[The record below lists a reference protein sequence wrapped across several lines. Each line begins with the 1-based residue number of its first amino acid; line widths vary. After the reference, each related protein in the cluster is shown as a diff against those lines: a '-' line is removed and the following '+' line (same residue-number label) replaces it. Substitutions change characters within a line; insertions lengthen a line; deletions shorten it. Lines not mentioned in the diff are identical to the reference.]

1 MHVTDLSE
9 EQDECHPNHIT
20 KAIIDST
27 VDRGLREI
35 EEDPKRSLRKLTD
48 MARLFN
54 KGRFLDEVLGMVQDL
69 LRNDDSPYYTTIE
82 NTMRHV
88 TRQNIKGF
96 GINFGYCGLTFG
108 GKRIREIEPT
118 VNFRIPWSLNI
129 RIDTRSRDS
138 MTVDEVENCII
149 QGQPLGIYVY
159 IIRISGSCSCL
170 QRLCEVMSR
179 YEDCAFMILV
189 PDCLL
194 SAADLK
200 AIKKCT
206 NTMFLFPSDTQSA
219 LKNTEVIRSQK
230 SLYGIYAFYGN
241 DDAAEWCSGRKTAS
255 LLRYSPAFALLVSDD
270 TANQRCCR
278 RVARYCRSERIH
290 PEYPIVLFDAIG
302 DSMMVY
308 RTVSEDRDGIY
319 LEILENGDIKT
330 ATEIFTDFRHTVS
343 LKQIFEMAIPK
354 TDSPKSSS
362 S

>member
-1 MHVTDLSE
+1 
-9 EQDECHPNHIT
+9 
-20 KAIIDST
+20 
-27 VDRGLREI
+27 
-35 EEDPKRSLRKLTD
+35 
-48 MARLFN
+48 
-54 KGRFLDEVLGMVQDL
+54 
-69 LRNDDSPYYTTIE
+69 
-82 NTMRHV
+82 
-88 TRQNIKGF
+88 
-96 GINFGYCGLTFG
+96 
-108 GKRIREIEPT
+108 
-118 VNFRIPWSLNI
+118 
-129 RIDTRSRDS
+129 

-219 LKNTEVIRSQK
+219 LKNTEVMRSQK

-354 TDSPKSSS
+354 TDSPKTSSS
-362 S
+362 